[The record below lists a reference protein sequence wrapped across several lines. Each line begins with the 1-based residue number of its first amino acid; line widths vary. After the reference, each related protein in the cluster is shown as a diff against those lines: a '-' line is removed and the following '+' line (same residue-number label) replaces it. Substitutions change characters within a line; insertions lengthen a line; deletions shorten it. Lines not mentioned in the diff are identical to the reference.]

1 MNNKEEKARRE
12 GMSYALKVAK
22 EKGIEGL
29 EADLKLR
36 NAVNLP
42 VPVSRKAFN
51 ECIKSIRDDVV
62 DTFVILLAATLHD
75 EFGFGEKRV
84 QRALDRFNLK
94 AECIGEDYCTWS
106 DMIETIKEELN
117 IELEIRGAK

>member
-1 MNNKEEKARRE
+1 MNNREERARRE
-12 GMSYALKVAK
+12 GMAYALRVAK

-29 EADLKLR
+29 EEDLKMR
-36 NAVNLP
+36 NAINLP
-42 VPVSRKAFN
+42 IPVSRQALN
-51 ECIKSIRDDVV
+51 DCISNIKNNTA

-94 AECIGEDYCTWS
+94 AECIGEDYCTWG
-106 DMIETIKEELN
+106 DIIETIKEELN
-117 IELEIRGAK
+117 IELEIRGNK